1 MATTTLNKEETRK
14 IIHWGLPANGTE
26 VTTSDFRAMI
36 KEAEKGGRGITL
48 EEHIKHTHEWLQKN
62 L

>member
-1 MATTTLNKEETRK
+1 MTTTTLNKEK
-14 IIHWGLPANGTE
+14 NQKVIFWGLPANGTE
-26 VTTSDFRAMI
+26 VTSSDFQTMI
-36 KEAEKGGRGITL
+36 KEAEQSGRGITL

>member
-1 MATTTLNKEETRK
+1 MTLNKEKTRK
-14 IIHWGLPANGTE
+14 VIHWGLPASDVE

-36 KEAEKGGRGITL
+36 KEAEQGRRGITL

>member
-1 MATTTLNKEETRK
+1 MAITTLDKEKTQK
-14 IIHWGLPANGTE
+14 VIHWGLPANGEE
-26 VTTSDFRAMI
+26 VTASDFRTMI
-36 KEAEKGGRGITL
+36 KDAEQGGKGVTL

>member
-1 MATTTLNKEETRK
+1 MIATEKKKKNQ
-14 IIHWGLPANGTE
+14 ISWGLPANGAE
-26 VTTSDFRAMI
+26 VTSSDFRAMV

-48 EEHIKHTHEWLQKN
+48 EEHIMHTHEWLQRN